1 MFMKDFFLVWPD
13 FPSKKRKK
21 RSWNDLVEYG

>member
-1 MFMKDFFLVWPD
+1 MFMKDFLGGPD

-21 RSWNDLVEYG
+21 KSWNDLVEYG